1 MRHIII
7 TAATI
12 VLLTTQVT
20 WAQKQPPMKP
30 TAPGTRGEP
39 AWQGVVRASDGRTF
53 ITDGGLAIDAAIAK
67 PAKLPARELAAKV
80 LEGYLAAAHKAEYS
94 LSELRVA
101 EPSKTYASPNGV
113 LLNATYIDYL
123 RKILP
128 ASTVRLRMTGDMQ
141 PVVIAAN
148 GTAVGVLM
156 PVKK

>member
-1 MRHIII
+1 MRHRFI
-7 TAATI
+7 TAGAI
-12 VLLTTQVT
+12 VLLVTQVG
-20 WAQKQPPMKP
+20 WAQTQTPMKP

-53 ITDGGLAIDAAIAK
+53 ITDGGLAIDAAFAK
-67 PAKLPARELAAKV
+67 PAKLPSRELVAKV

-94 LSELRVA
+94 FSDLRVA
-101 EPSKTYASPNGV
+101 EPSKTYASPSGV
-113 LLNATYIDYL
+113 LMNATYIDYL

-128 ASTVRLRMTGDMQ
+128 ASSVRLRMTGEMQ

-148 GTAVGVLM
+148 GKAVGVLM